1 MMMSLKKKKRNL
13 WKVFLHKEITRH
25 MRKLS
30 RLLYC
35 LFSSR
40 IQRPIVVVRSE
51 AAGEEE
57 EEHQGAQQEEVQQQ
71 PRGEGARV

>member
-1 MMMSLKKKKRNL
+1 
-13 WKVFLHKEITRH
+13 

-35 LFSSR
+35 FFSSR
-40 IQRPIVVVRSE
+40 IQRPFIVVVRSE